1 MKAVYNEKSL
11 DKAFDVLNQLI
22 LNLIMASDFLT
33 NWINRP
39 LIKSLSELVAI
50 YKTKKAETQKTWT
63 HLLKMMPM
71 LLVGLQSQ
79 KSCLESLVITFR
91 KACQLSLGD
100 KNLDSELTKRNDVY
114 YF

>member
-50 YKTKKAETQKTWT
+50 YKTKESRNPEDLDSFIEDDADAF
-63 HLLKMMPM
+63 
-71 LLVGLQSQ
+71 VGLH
-79 KSCLESLVITFR
+79 
-91 KACQLSLGD
+91 
-100 KNLDSELTKRNDVY
+100 NLKRVVWNL
-114 YF
+114 